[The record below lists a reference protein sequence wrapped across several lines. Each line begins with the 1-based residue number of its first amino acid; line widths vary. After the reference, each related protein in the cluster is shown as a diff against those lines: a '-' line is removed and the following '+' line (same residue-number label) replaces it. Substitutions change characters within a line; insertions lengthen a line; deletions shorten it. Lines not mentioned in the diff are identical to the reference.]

1 MWVCKRCGTEL
12 DSGSLIGRNS
22 TCPSCNAYLHSC
34 VNCRFYSPGRHNDCT
49 EPQAELVRDKR
60 SANFCDYFV
69 MREGAAKKAGKNA
82 KSTTRDA
89 FDRLFGS
96 DPP

>member
-1 MWVCKRCGTEL
+1 MWSCAKCGTSIE
-12 DSGSLIGRNS
+12 SGVPIGRSS

-34 VNCRFYSPGRHNDCT
+34 VNCRFHSPGRHNDCA

-69 MREGAAKKAGKNA
+69 MREAGGDRDGTDTR
-82 KSTTRDA
+82 KSARDA
-89 FDRLFGS
+89 FDSLFGK
-96 DPP
+96 